1 MGNDFYR
8 KLGASFLISAGVIY
22 AIERVG
28 SLIARSHEIAALY
41 EANMFNALPEIH
53 ITSFFDNIFVPILAF
68 LGMILFVYGF
78 PKKSNEITHST
89 RCEHIMSCTIKLQRR
104 CLGGGK
110 KMGCCQMVQ
119 RR

>member
-28 SLIARSHEIAALY
+28 SLKARSHEIVALY
-41 EANMFNALPEIH
+41 EAKMFEALPKTN
-53 ITSFFDNIFVPILAF
+53 ITGFFDNIFVPILSF

-78 PKKSNEITHST
+78 PKK
-89 RCEHIMSCTIKLQRR
+89 IK
-104 CLGGGK
+104 
-110 KMGCCQMVQ
+110 
-119 RR
+119 